1 MKVEEIFEILKNEL
15 PDAVYEPDSETPVDP
30 IATADPLKINKIA
43 EFLSSDDRLLFDS
56 LMNLSGVDDA
66 NGEKQ
71 KDEQGDDVIQGGTLS
86 VYYHLHS
93 TKLHH
98 KFTLKVSA
106 PLENPEV
113 ESVESIWKTANWH
126 EREAYDLIGI
136 KFLHHPDL
144 RRILMPEDW
153 EAGHP
158 LRKDYKNPEF
168 YQGMKVPYD

>member
-106 PLENPEV
+106 PRENPEV